1 MQMFIAFNPDDGYQS
16 KKILTYISHCLNAE
30 IHEGNIDTQKGWI
43 FIFRD
48 ELHPFVF
55 GGKRRYTSD
64 DEDAVAEEIQKGKSL
79 RQIARE
85 KHISPTAVHTLHNR
99 YLARN
104 PEAYPYLTRE
114 RIHESDPPK
123 IDGSASLN
131 SIQSDPPGIHSEKDE
146 PRTETGS
153 YLPSRIHPDL

>member
-64 DEDAVAEEIQKGKSL
+64 DEDAVPKKSKKGKAF
-79 RQIARE
+79 ARSPE
-85 KHISPTAVHTLHNR
+85 KDIYHPL
-99 YLARN
+99 
-104 PEAYPYLTRE
+104 P
-114 RIHESDPPK
+114 
-123 IDGSASLN
+123 SAPSITDTWHGIRGLILILPVEGSLN
-131 SIQSDPPGIHSEKDE
+131 LIRP
-146 PRTETGS
+146 
-153 YLPSRIHPDL
+153 